1 MWAKRAGLSIV
12 IPLTLL
18 AAWFCLYKLKG
29 AENSYITD
37 PREVWVKAVTI
48 RGDLMGNSLLSL
60 RRLMF
65 GVVAGTF
72 LGVLAGI
79 TLGRGRT
86 ARTLFAP
93 TLNVLTAIPII
104 VLIPFFLMAFG
115 FGELFRIAVVAAVVL
130 FFVHQAVF
138 SVVRGFPNEWLDLA
152 KHREKTE
159 WQIVREMLLPSALPE
174 IVRVVRLS
182 LLFAWL
188 AIALAE
194 KAVAEWPRGGLGYQ
208 ILRARE
214 QGLYDELFAAVM
226 VLGAIAWVMD
236 LLLGWLQHHMSHWKG
251 TSEGE
256 P

>member
-1 MWAKRAGLSIV
+1 MWVRRAGLSIV
-12 IPLTLL
+12 IPLALL
-18 AAWFCLYKLKG
+18 AAWFYLYELKG
-29 AENSYITD
+29 AENSFITD
-37 PREVWVKAVTI
+37 PRKVWTKAVTI
-48 RGDLMGNSLLSL
+48 RGDLGDNSLLSL
-60 RRLMF
+60 RRLMV
-65 GVVAGTF
+65 GVVAGTI
-72 LGVLAGI
+72 LGVLVGI
-79 TLGRGRT
+79 TLGRRRT

-104 VLIPFFLMAFG
+104 VLIPFFLMVFG

-130 FFVHQAVF
+130 FLVHEAVF
-138 SVVRGFPNEWLDLA
+138 SGAKNFPSEWLDLA
-152 KHREKTE
+152 AHREKTQ

-174 IVRVVRLS
+174 IVRAVRLS

-214 QGLYDELFAAVM
+214 QGLYEELFAAVI

-236 LLLGWLQHHMSHWKG
+236 SLLGWLQHHVSHWKG